1 MLTNM
6 TQGKPLKLI
15 LPFMVPLLIGN
26 IFQQLYN
33 IADIIIVGRII
44 GVNALAAVGA
54 IAPLFMLQVVL
65 TIGLSNGF
73 TVVTGQRYGARDMQ
87 GMRRSIA
94 TSIFL
99 SSVFVILIMLLMHL
113 VIEPLLLLMNIPPE
127 LVPDARSYSMIITD
141 GIAAMMAYNL
151 LSGVMRS
158 LGDSKT
164 PLYFLIISSLIN
176 IVLALVF
183 ILWFGWGVPGSA
195 VALVIAQAISAVL
208 CVLYIYRKF
217 PQLHIGRRDFCL
229 TFTEIWQHLRMG
241 LPMAVQFSVLG
252 MGIIF
257 LQAVCNKFGADT
269 IAGFTTAIR
278 VEQLALQP
286 MISFGIAMAVFTAQN
301 FGARRFDRI
310 REAVK
315 KCSMIALGFSLVAA
329 VLLFAF
335 GREVIG
341 IFLDNPQAEVL
352 EAARLYILYTVPC
365 YFFLSQIFIFRNA
378 VQGMGV
384 SMIPMCS
391 GVIELV
397 MRTLAAVYLGDML
410 GYIGIC
416 LAEPIAWISSSVFLF
431 GSYLYFVKVLERDCQ
446 LTEQ

>member
-6 TQGKPLKLI
+6 TEGRPLKLI

-33 IADIIIVGRII
+33 IADIIIVGRTI
-44 GVNALAAVGA
+44 GVDALAAVGA
-54 IAPLFMLQVVL
+54 ISPLFMLQVVL

-73 TVVTGQRYGARDMQ
+73 TVVTGQRYGARDMD

-99 SSVFVILIMLLMHL
+99 SGCFVVLIMLIMHL
-113 VIEPLLLLMNIPPE
+113 IIEPVLVLMNIPAE
-127 LVPDARSYSMIITD
+127 LAADARSYVMIITD
-141 GIAAMMAYNL
+141 GIVAMMAYNL

-164 PLYFLIISSLIN
+164 PLYFLIISSLVN
-176 IVLALVF
+176 IVLAMVF

-195 VALVIAQAISAVL
+195 IALVIAQAISAAL
-208 CVLYIYRKF
+208 CILYIYRKF
-217 PQLHIGRRDFCL
+217 PQLHIRRRDFQL
-229 TFTEIWQHLRMG
+229 TGYELWQHLRMG

-252 MGIIF
+252 LGIIF
-257 LQAVCNKFGADT
+257 LQAVCNKFGADM

-315 KCSMIALGFSLVAA
+315 KCSLLALAFSLVAA

-335 GREVIG
+335 GREVIS
-341 IFLDNPQAEVL
+341 IFLDQPHAEVL

-378 VQGMGV
+378 VQGMGIA
-384 SMIPMCS
+384 MIPMCS
-391 GVIELV
+391 GVIELI
-397 MRTLAAVYLGDML
+397 MRTLSAVYLSKLL
-410 GYIGIC
+410 GYVGIC

-431 GSYLYFVKVLERDCQ
+431 GSYLYFVKVLERNCQ
-446 LTEQ
+446 LTE

>member
-6 TQGKPLKLI
+6 TEGRPLKLI

-33 IADIIIVGRII
+33 IADIIIVGRTI
-44 GVNALAAVGA
+44 GVDALAAVGA
-54 IAPLFMLQVVL
+54 ISPLFMLQVVL

-73 TVVTGQRYGARDMQ
+73 TVVTGQRYGARDMD

-99 SSVFVILIMLLMHL
+99 SGCFVVLIMLIMHL
-113 VIEPLLLLMNIPPE
+113 IIEPVLVLMNIPAE
-127 LVPDARSYSMIITD
+127 LAADARSYVMIITD
-141 GIAAMMAYNL
+141 GIVAMMAYNL

-164 PLYFLIISSLIN
+164 PLYFLIISSLVN

-183 ILWFGWGVPGSA
+183 IMWFGWGVPGSA
-195 VALVIAQAISAVL
+195 IALVIAQAISAAL
-208 CVLYIYRKF
+208 CILYIYRKF
-217 PQLHIGRRDFCL
+217 PQLHIRRRDFQL
-229 TFTEIWQHLRMG
+229 TWYELWQHLRMG

-252 MGIIF
+252 LGIIF
-257 LQAVCNKFGADT
+257 LQAVCNKFGADM

-315 KCSMIALGFSLVAA
+315 KCSLLALAFSLVAA

-335 GREVIG
+335 GREVIS
-341 IFLDNPQAEVL
+341 IFLDQPHAEVL

-378 VQGMGV
+378 VQGMGIA
-384 SMIPMCS
+384 MIPMCS
-391 GVIELV
+391 GVIELI
-397 MRTLAAVYLGDML
+397 MRTLSAVYLSKLL
-410 GYIGIC
+410 GYVGIC

-431 GSYLYFVKVLERDCQ
+431 GSYLYFVKVLERNCQ
-446 LTEQ
+446 LTE